1 LTTSE
6 PTVTTTWMS
15 TTPVRC
21 AVIASALSI
30 LSVHPA
36 DAATTYVERVQ
47 ERTLSN
53 GLELILL
60 EDHKA
65 PVAVLQLW
73 YRVGSRNES
82 PGFTGLSHLLEHM
95 MFRGTE
101 KIGPEEYS
109 KIIQRNGGQT
119 NAFTT
124 QDYTTYFA
132 TIASDRLGVVLDL
145 EADRMA
151 KLVITEELYGPER
164 KVVMEERRMR
174 VDNSPVGALVEQLS
188 ATAYLAHPYQY
199 PTIGW
204 MTDIEQST
212 VADLERHYKTYYVP
226 NNAFIVAVGDFDST
240 TLVAAIESSFGAI
253 PAGPMPPSVRSVEP
267 VQLGERRVELSRE
280 AELPFVGV
288 A

>member
-1 LTTSE
+1 M
-6 PTVTTTWMS
+6 PTNLA
-15 TTPVRC
+15 RIRR
-21 AVIASALSI
+21 AVVASALSI
-30 LSVHPA
+30 LVVPSA
-36 DAATTYVERVQ
+36 GASTTYVERVR
-47 ERTLSN
+47 EHTLAN
-53 GLELILL
+53 GLEIIML

-82 PGFTGLSHLLEHM
+82 PGSTGLSHLLEHM

-101 KIGPEEYS
+101 EVEPEEYS
-109 KIIQRNGGQT
+109 KIVQRNGGQT

-151 KLVITEELYGPER
+151 NLVISEELYGPER

-188 ATAYLAHPYQY
+188 AGAYLAHPYQY

-204 MTDIEQST
+204 MSDIGQST
-212 VADLERHYKTYYVP
+212 VS
-226 NNAFIVAVGDFDST
+226 G
-240 TLVAAIESSFGAI
+240 
-253 PAGPMPPSVRSVEP
+253 
-267 VQLGERRVELSRE
+267 
-280 AELPFVGV
+280 
-288 A
+288 